1 MALQG
6 IQLPSI
12 AGVLSFKDFSNQLNN
27 ANAGVKN
34 VANYLL
40 AEHSKDNEREYQAEQ
55 AEKQR
60 DFQADE
66 ARKQRSWNYEQ
77 NRLNRK
83 NAWELQDAKFKND
96 KELQNLSLDKAA
108 AEKKKVAGS
117 NMAYM
122 LKAQYDPSN
131 KGSMIQAQ
139 NNIWKV
145 MEDAKAAGYTDEE
158 LKPLVTKALQLQS
171 DMNDYQKK
179 ADFKQSHDTARSR
192 IMEAINAG
200 AGDAAMDIIADN
212 ADFFDQPELDEF
224 QKRIEAQKRKDY
236 RERYN
241 EGRQYRKD
249 REQDNQDAFGARIL
263 GG

>member
-34 VANYLL
+34 VANFLL
-40 AEHSKDNEREYQAEQ
+40 DEYSKDKQRDWQAEQ
-55 AEKQR
+55 NK
-60 DFQADE
+60 
-66 ARKQRSWNYEQ
+66 
-77 NRLNRK
+77 LNTSA
-83 NAWELQDAKFKND
+83 AWELQNARFRHDTDMQQAA
-96 KELQNLSLDKAA
+96 LDKAA
-108 AEKKKVAGS
+108 KDKKKIADANVNYVLSADYDKGNKAS
-117 NMAYM
+117 M
-122 LKAQYDPSN
+122 L
-131 KGSMIQAQ
+131 QAQ
-139 NNIWKV
+139 NNIWKA
-145 MEDAKAAGYTDEE
+145 MQDAKAAGYTIEE
-158 LKPLVTKALQLQS
+158 LAPLGVKANQLQS
-171 DMNDYQKK
+171 EIKELDNKAEFKK
-179 ADFKQSHDTARSR
+179 NHDTARGR

-241 EGRQYRKD
+241 ESRQYRKD
-249 REQDNQDAFGARIL
+249 RNEDSQDAFGARIL

>member
-40 AEHSKDNEREYQAEQ
+40 NEASKDNEREYQAEQ

-60 DFQADE
+60 DFTA
-66 ARKQRSWNYEQ
+66 AQ
-77 NRLNRK
+77 NKLSRDD
-83 NAWELQDAKFKND
+83 AWQLQNAKFRQD
-96 KELQNLSLDKAA
+96 KELQNLSLDRAA

-122 LKAQYDPSN
+122 LKAEYDPSN

-139 NNIWKV
+139 NNIWKT
-145 MEDAKAAGYTDEE
+145 MEDAKAAGYTFEE
-158 LKPLVTKALQLQS
+158 LQPLATKALKLQS
-171 DMNDYQKK
+171 DINDLE
-179 ADFKQSHDTARSR
+179 TATKLK
-192 IMEAINAG
+192 ENKAG
-200 AGDAAMDIIADN
+200 AVSEIEKTISGGAVNQADKMIQVALANGLIDENGAARLVAMSKAKQEAMNYERFNRNKSYRDN
-212 ADFFDQPELDEF
+212 AP
-224 QKRIEAQKRKDY
+224 RRHNY
-236 RERYN
+236 
-241 EGRQYRKD
+241 
-249 REQDNQDAFGARIL
+249 
-263 GG
+263 

>member
-40 AEHSKDNEREYQAEQ
+40 NEASKDNEREYQAEQ

-60 DFQADE
+60 DFTA
-66 ARKQRSWNYEQ
+66 SQ
-77 NRLNRK
+77 NKLSRD
-83 NAWELQDAKFKND
+83 NAWQLQNAKFRQD
-96 KELQNLSLDKAA
+96 KELQNLSLDRAA

-122 LKAQYDPSN
+122 LKAEYDPSN

-139 NNIWKV
+139 NNLWKT
-145 MEDAKAAGYTDEE
+145 MEDAKAAGYTMEE
-158 LKPLVTKALQLQS
+158 LRPLTTKALKLQS
-171 DMNDYQKK
+171 DLNEYQKK
-179 ADFKQSHDTARSR
+179 ADFKQGHDTARSR

-249 REQDNQDAFGARIL
+249 RKEDSQDAFGARIM

>member
-1 MALQG
+1 M
-6 IQLPSI
+6 
-12 AGVLSFKDFSNQLNN
+12 
-27 ANAGVKN
+27 
-34 VANYLL
+34 
-40 AEHSKDNEREYQAEQ
+40 
-55 AEKQR
+55 
-60 DFQADE
+60 
-66 ARKQRSWNYEQ
+66 
-77 NRLNRK
+77 
-83 NAWELQDAKFKND
+83 
-96 KELQNLSLDKAA
+96 SLDRAA
-108 AEKKKVAGS
+108 AEKKKVAGA

-122 LKAQYDPSN
+122 LKAEYDPSN

-139 NNIWKV
+139 NNIWKT
-145 MEDAKAAGYTDEE
+145 MEDAKNAGYTLEE
-158 LKPLVTKALQLQS
+158 LQPLAQKANQLQS
-171 DMNDYQKK
+171 DINAFQKK
-179 ADFKQSHDTARSR
+179 ADFKQGHDTARSR

-249 REQDNQDAFGARIL
+249 RKEDSQDAFGARIL

>member
-40 AEHSKDNEREYQAEQ
+40 NEHSKDNEREFQAEQ

-60 DFQADE
+60 DFQAAQSKISRDD
-66 ARKQRSWNYEQ
+66 AWQLQ
-77 NRLNRK
+77 N
-83 NAWELQDAKFKND
+83 AKFRHDEKM
-96 KELQNLSLDKAA
+96 QNASLNKAA
-108 AEKKKVAGS
+108 ADKKKATDS
-117 NMAYM
+117 NVNYVLSSNYDKGNKASM
-122 LKAQYDPSN
+122 L
-131 KGSMIQAQ
+131 QAQ

-145 MEDAKAAGYTDEE
+145 MEDAKAAGYTLEE
-158 LKPLVTKALQLQS
+158 LQPLAQKANQLQS
-171 DMNDYQKK
+171 DINEYQKK
-179 ADFKQSHDTARSR
+179 ADFKQAHDTARSS

-241 EGRQYRKD
+241 ESRQYRKD
-249 REQDNQDAFGARIL
+249 RKEDSQDAFGSRIM

>member
-40 AEHSKDNEREYQAEQ
+40 NEYSKDNEREYQAEQ

-96 KELQNLSLDKAA
+96 KELQNLSLDRAA

-122 LKAQYDPSN
+122 LNYQYDPSN
-131 KGSMIQAQ
+131 KGSMLQAQ
-139 NNIWKV
+139 NNIWKA
-145 MEDAKAAGYTDEE
+145 MEDAKAAGYTLKE
-158 LKPLVTKALQLQS
+158 LEPLGQKANLLQS
-171 DMNDYQKK
+171 EIKELETVNKLK
-179 ADFKQSHDTARSR
+179 ENK
-192 IMEAINAG
+192 AG
-200 AGDAAMDIIADN
+200 AVSEIEKTISGGAVNQADKMIQVALANGLIDENGAARLSAMSKAKQEALAYEKFNRNKTYRDN
-212 ADFFDQPELDEF
+212 AP
-224 QKRIEAQKRKDY
+224 RRRVY
-236 RERYN
+236 
-241 EGRQYRKD
+241 
-249 REQDNQDAFGARIL
+249 
-263 GG
+263 